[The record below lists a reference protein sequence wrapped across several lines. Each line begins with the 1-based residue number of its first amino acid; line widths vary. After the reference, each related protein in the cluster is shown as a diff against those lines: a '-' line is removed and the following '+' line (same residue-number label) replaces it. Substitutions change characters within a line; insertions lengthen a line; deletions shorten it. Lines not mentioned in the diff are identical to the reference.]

1 MQRRGVPKLKAVV
14 SGDWETVISAR
25 EYREQMLDQ
34 KPFDAD
40 MAEWHQYRIECK
52 DVAELVAAYKVFSE
66 RLKLHCEFEFSFM
79 SDDRR
84 TCAEM
89 QTGYEGDGKPTCH
102 VGAEFADAKA
112 LQAIKQAVALLE
124 EAVK

>member
-1 MQRRGVPKLKAVV
+1 MQRRGIPKLKAVV
-14 SGDWETVISAR
+14 SGDWETVISAM
-25 EYREQMLDQ
+25 EYREQLLDQ

-66 RLKLHCEFEFSFM
+66 RLKLHCEFEVSFM
-79 SDDRR
+79 SEDRLMS
-84 TCAEM
+84 AEI
-89 QTGYEGDGKPTCH
+89 QTGYEGDGTPSCH
-102 VGAEFADAKA
+102 VGAEFPESGT
-112 LQAIKQAVALLE
+112 LQAVRKAVALLE